1 MNSQRPVRCRRTA
14 AFTLMELMM
23 VVGIIGLVAAMSLP
37 SILQIRRQAPM
48 RKAIDDVMELCNRA
62 RAGAVMKNMTTTLV
76 ISPRSKKFELVG
88 GDSNVALSRVGGQPI
103 MDAQLD
109 PSVNI
114 EGLEINMNDWSESA
128 AAPVNF
134 YDNGT
139 SDEMR
144 IFLNCGGEREMITLE
159 LTTAMASVQPTA
171 SVHP

>member
-1 MNSQRPVRCRRTA
+1 MKSMRPARGRKTA
-14 AFTLMELMM
+14 GFTLMELMM

-37 SILQIRRQAPM
+37 AILQVRRQAPM
-48 RKAIDDVMELCNRA
+48 RKALDDVMEMCSRA
-62 RAGAVMKNMTTTLV
+62 RAGAVLKNMKTTLV
-76 ISPRSKKFELVG
+76 ISPRSKTLELVG

-103 MDAQLD
+103 MATQFD

-144 IFLNCGGEREMITLE
+144 LFLSCDGDREMITLE
-159 LTTAMASVQPTA
+159 LTTAIASVQPT
-171 SVHP
+171 P